1 MDTTPMPRAPD
12 RKDFRLRGDADT
24 LMTPDEH
31 RAAAALL
38 RDEALVH
45 GDGAAAVLAT
55 IHSVLA
61 EALQLRIDEQCPP
74 VAPQ

>member
-1 MDTTPMPRAPD
+1 MPRAPSFES
-12 RKDFRLRGDADT
+12 FRLGGDGGS

-38 RDEALVH
+38 RDEAAECR
-45 GDGAAAVLAT
+45 DGEAAVLAVL
-55 IHSVLA
+55 HNVLA

-74 VAPQ
+74 TAPP

>member
-1 MDTTPMPRAPD
+1 MMSRARNLD
-12 RKDFRLRGDADT
+12 AFRLGGDAGS

-38 RDEALVH
+38 RDEASEH
-45 GDGAAAVLAT
+45 GCGRAAVLAAL
-55 IHSVLA
+55 HNVLA

-74 VAPQ
+74 TAPI